1 MTMGFDSDDDD
12 RELLGAMVGLIDGDD
27 DHELLG
33 DMDCLDDNG
42 LDSDV
47 DDRGLLEVMDGLID
61 GHGLVLTLCSD
72 LLELSWLLLLD
83 IVFDVCKHGKLEI
96 PAYCL
101 VQTQSYIWWA
111 VCRSSQASF
120 RLTVPWLIRLK

>member
-1 MTMGFDSDDDD
+1 MGFDSYDDY

-47 DDRGLLEVMDGLID
+47 DDRGLLEFMYGLID
-61 GHGLVLTLCSD
+61 GHGLV
-72 LLELSWLLLLD
+72 
-83 IVFDVCKHGKLEI
+83 
-96 PAYCL
+96 
-101 VQTQSYIWWA
+101 
-111 VCRSSQASF
+111 
-120 RLTVPWLIRLK
+120 